1 MYSETNIIF
10 WFVDKISYI
19 FIIFWWDNFCVIV
32 NSVFIL
38 EIKSFSIINDLS
50 INFKAYFIDDFSA
63 K

>member
-50 INFKAYFIDDFSA
+50 INFKAYFIDDFSD

>member
-50 INFKAYFIDDFSA
+50 INFKAYLTDDFSA